1 VDVIGTS
8 QEVDGRHL
16 RREQN
21 REAVLDALI
30 ELFTE
35 GFYQPGAN
43 EIAERAGI
51 SPRSLFRYF
60 DDIDDLNRAAI
71 EHQLTAVRPHFD
83 IDIAPDAPTKVK
95 IERLAAAR
103 VRLFEAIAP
112 AARAARGYALSHPVV
127 ARNLRETRAR
137 LRDQVQRLFAPELGG
152 DRVALLAVLDALC
165 SFETCELLRFDQG
178 LSRSKA
184 VSALVSALTAL
195 LEPSTVNART

>member
-1 VDVIGTS
+1 MIDAP
-8 QEVDGRHL
+8 EAVDGRHL

-21 REAVLDALI
+21 REAVLDALL
-30 ELFTE
+30 ELFTA

-71 EHQLTAVRPHFD
+71 EHQLAAVRPHFD
-83 IDIAPDAPTKVK
+83 IDIAPEAPTKVK
-95 IERLAAAR
+95 IERVVEAR

-112 AARAARGYALSHPVV
+112 AARAARGYALSHPAV
-127 ARNLRETRAR
+127 AGNLRETRAR
-137 LRDQVQRLFAPELGG
+137 LRDQVHRLFAPELEADG
-152 DRVALLAVLDALC
+152 VALLPVLDALC

-178 LSRSKA
+178 LSRTKTVA
-184 VSALVSALTAL
+184 ALVNALTAL
-195 LEPSTVNART
+195 LEPSTVAARA

>member
-1 VDVIGTS
+1 VDVTDTS
-8 QEVDGRHL
+8 EDVDGRHL

-21 REAVLDALI
+21 REAVLDALL

-71 EHQLTAVRPHFD
+71 DRQLDAVRPQLD
-83 IDIAPDAPTKVK
+83 IGIGPDAPTKLK
-95 IERLAAAR
+95 IESVVEAR
-103 VRLFEAIAP
+103 VRVFEAIAP
-112 AARAARGYALSHPVV
+112 AARAARGYALSHPAV
-127 ARNLRETRAR
+127 AANLRATRSQ
-137 LRDQVQRLFAPELGG
+137 LRAQMHRLFAPELEG
-152 DRVALLAVLDALC
+152 DRAALLPVLDALC

-178 LSRSKA
+178 LSRPKA
-184 VSALVSALTAL
+184 VSALVRAVTAL
-195 LEPSTVNART
+195 LEQPVVLTRS